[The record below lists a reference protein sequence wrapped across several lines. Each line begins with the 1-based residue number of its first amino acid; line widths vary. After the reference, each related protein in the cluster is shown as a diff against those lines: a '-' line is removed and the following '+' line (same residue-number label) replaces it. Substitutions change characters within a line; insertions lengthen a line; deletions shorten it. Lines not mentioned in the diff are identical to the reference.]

1 VAGKAGKTKAKPM
14 VGWLAGGGK
23 CRGNGE
29 GAISPNNPNWVCSI
43 EHGIR

>member
-23 CRGNGE
+23 MAGKWRGGYKSKQPE
-29 GAISPNNPNWVCSI
+29 LGVLY
-43 EHGIR
+43 